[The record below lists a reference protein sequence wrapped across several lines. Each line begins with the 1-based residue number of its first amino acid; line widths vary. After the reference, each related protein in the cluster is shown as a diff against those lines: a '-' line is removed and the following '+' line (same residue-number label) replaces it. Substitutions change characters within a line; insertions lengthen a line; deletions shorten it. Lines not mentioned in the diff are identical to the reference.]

1 MFIGHYGV
9 ALGAHALFPQVP
21 LPALVIATQA
31 IDIVWAGLVLTG
43 AEKVAIRPGAT
54 ATTPLDLYHMPYSHS
69 FGGAI
74 VISLACALLAGLWGL
89 SASALAVVFA
99 VAFSH
104 WLLDLAVH
112 DRTFIFVPGRTKIG
126 FGVWQNR
133 PVSVVLEM
141 SLILAGILL
150 YQARFVSGEDGAHTA
165 FWVFSAAAMLV
176 QALTFFGPPPKSVKH
191 LVLTMLTLFAAFT
204 VGSFWLDQSAGW

>member
-21 LPALVIATQA
+21 MPALVIATQA
-31 IDIVWAGLVLTG
+31 IDIVWAGLVLAG

-74 VISLACALLAGLWGL
+74 LISVACALLAGLSGL
-89 SASALAVVFA
+89 SADAMWVVFG

-112 DRTFIFVPGRTKIG
+112 DRTLIFVPGRAKIG
-126 FGVWQNR
+126 FGVWRNR
-133 PVSVVLEM
+133 PVSVVVEF
-141 SLILAGILL
+141 SIILIGILL
-150 YQARFVSGEDGAHTA
+150 YWGRFVSAGDVPQTA
-165 FWVFSAAAMLV
+165 FWVFSVAALLV
-176 QALTFFGPPPKSVKH
+176 QALTFFGPPPKSVNH
-191 LVLTMLTLFAAFT
+191 LVLTMLTLFAVFT
-204 VGSFWLDQSAGW
+204 IGSFWLDQSAG